1 MGGTSGTLNISVSLY
16 GPCRRRGS
24 FGFGPCSKKRR
35 ERKFNAIRAGAGN
48 GDTPPFRV
56 EDCVIRNR
64 NKIAEG
70 ERGRAET
77 NGRKRRLR
85 MQWCDERKEE
95 SGRKT
100 LNYDDGPRF
109 GLRERRE

>member
-1 MGGTSGTLNISVSLY
+1 MHFLGGTSGTLNISVSLY
-16 GPCRRRGS
+16 GPCRAAHLDLGPAAKKGGRGNS
-24 FGFGPCSKKRR
+24 MRSGRAG
-35 ERKFNAIRAGAGN
+35 AGAGN

-85 MQWCDERKEE
+85 SANAM
-95 SGRKT
+95 
-100 LNYDDGPRF
+100 L
-109 GLRERRE
+109 